1 MEKDLELAMNEPSD
15 KSTGDH
21 AYLSRQF
28 LIAMPGMPDPNFAK
42 GVTLMCKHN
51 EDGAIGITINR
62 PSNFTLLEVL
72 RQLDIECAD
81 EQLGNK
87 TVFEG
92 GPVHPERGFVLHTP
106 GAEYESSININ
117 DDITVTTS
125 KDVLAD
131 IVAGSGPEKFIVAL
145 GYAGWDAG
153 QLEHEIRENA
163 WLNVAAESAIVFDM
177 PIQDRWEQ
185 AVGRLGIDFRNLHT
199 DAGYA

>member
-1 MEKDLELAMNEPSD
+1 MNDPKDKAAEDQS
-15 KSTGDH
+15 
-21 AYLSRQF
+21 YLSRQF
-28 LIAMPGMPDPNFAK
+28 LIAMPGMGDPNFVN

-62 PSNFTLLEVL
+62 PSTFTLLEVL
-72 RQLDIECAD
+72 RQLNIDCDD
-81 EQLGNK
+81 EDLGK
-87 TVFEG
+87 TTVFEG

-106 GAEYESSININ
+106 AQEYESSIAIN
-117 DDITVTTS
+117 DEIIVTTS
-125 KDVLAD
+125 RDVLAD

-163 WLNVAAESAIVFDM
+163 WLNVDVESSIVFDM
-177 PIQDRWEQ
+177 PVKDRWEQ

>member
-1 MEKDLELAMNEPSD
+1 MNEPINPPDEDQS
-15 KSTGDH
+15 
-21 AYLSRQF
+21 YLSRQF
-28 LIAMPGMPDPNFAK
+28 LIAMPGMPDPNFAH

-72 RQLDIECAD
+72 RQLDIQCDD
-81 EQLGNK
+81 EDLGNK
-87 TVFEG
+87 TVFDG

-106 GAEYESSININ
+106 SESYESSISIN
-117 DDITVTTS
+117 DEITVTTS
-125 KDVLAD
+125 RDVLAD

-163 WLNVAAESAIVFDM
+163 WLNIDAESAIVFDM
-177 PIQDRWEQ
+177 PVKDRWEQ
-185 AVGRLGIDFRNLHT
+185 SVGRLGIDFRNLHT

>member
-1 MEKDLELAMNEPSD
+1 MNEPID
-15 KSTGDH
+15 KPDEDQS
-21 AYLSRQF
+21 YLSRQF
-28 LIAMPGMPDPNFAK
+28 LIAMPSMPDPNFAH

-72 RQLDIECAD
+72 RQLGIQCDD
-81 EQLGNK
+81 EDLGNT
-87 TVFEG
+87 TVFDG

-106 GAEYESSININ
+106 SEPYESSISIN

-125 KDVLAD
+125 RDVLAD
-131 IVAGSGPEKFIVAL
+131 IVAGTGPEKFIVAL
-145 GYAGWDAG
+145 GYAGWEAG

-163 WLNVAAESAIVFDM
+163 WLNIDAESAIVFDM
-177 PIQDRWEQ
+177 PVKDRWEQ